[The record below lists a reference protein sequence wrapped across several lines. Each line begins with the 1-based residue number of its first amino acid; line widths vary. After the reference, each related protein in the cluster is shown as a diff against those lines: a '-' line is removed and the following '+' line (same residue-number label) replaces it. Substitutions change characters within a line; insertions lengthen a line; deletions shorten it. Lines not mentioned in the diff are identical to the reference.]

1 MAQIIPIELEDG
13 TMIYM
18 EAQEE
23 SKQFGESKQ
32 GLIPTDPQKLPQTF
46 QAIER
51 TVRDYTAYTLGAIK
65 NLAIAEISEV
75 NLEFGIKIN
84 ATTGVP
90 FIAAGTSECNVKISV
105 KCTFPKNPTQLS

>member
-23 SKQFGESKQ
+23 SKVGGDAKR
-32 GLIPTDPQKLPQTF
+32 GLSPSDPQKLPQPF

-51 TVRDYTAYTLGAIK
+51 TVRAYTTYTLGAFK

-75 NLEFGIKIN
+75 NLEFGVKIN
-84 ATTGVP
+84 ATSGVP
-90 FIAAGTSECNVKISV
+90 FIASGTGECNVKISV
-105 KCTFPKNPTQLS
+105 KCTFPKQTP

>member
-23 SKQFGESKQ
+23 SKQFGDPKRS
-32 GLIPTDPQKLPQTF
+32 LIPTDPQKLVPQPF

-51 TVRDYTAYTLGAIK
+51 TVRAYTTYTLGAFK
-65 NLAIAEISEV
+65 NLAIAEVSEV
-75 NLEFGIKIN
+75 NLEFGVKIN
-84 ATTGVP
+84 ATSGVP
-90 FIAAGTSECNVKISV
+90 FIAAGTAECNIKISV
-105 KCTFPKNPTQLS
+105 KCTLPKNPT

>member
-13 TMIYM
+13 TIIYM
-18 EAQEE
+18 EAEEE
-23 SKQFGESKQ
+23 SRLGEPKR
-32 GLIPTDPQKLPQTF
+32 GLIPTDPQKLPQPF

-51 TVRDYTAYTLGAIK
+51 TVRDYTTYTLGAFK

-75 NLEFGIKIN
+75 NLEFGVKIN

-90 FIAAGTSECNVKISV
+90 FIASGTGECNVKISV
-105 KCTFPKNPTQLS
+105 KCTFPKENI

>member
-23 SKQFGESKQ
+23 NRLGEPKR
-32 GLIPTDPQKLPQTF
+32 GLVPLDPQKLPQPF
-46 QAIER
+46 QAIKR
-51 TVRDYTAYTLGAIK
+51 TVRAYTTYTLGAFK

-75 NLEFGIKIN
+75 NLEFGVKIN

-90 FIAAGTSECNVKISV
+90 FIAAGSGECNVKISV
-105 KCTFPKNPTQLS
+105 KCTFPKSTT